1 MRSLDSSIGAQE
13 FASGMQTY
21 YNYIRPHMGIGGMT
35 PAQMANIP
43 INLMGNRWET
53 MIELAVK

>member
-1 MRSLDSSIGAQE
+1 
-13 FASGMQTY
+13 MQSF
-21 YNYIRPHMGIGGMT
+21 YNYIRPHSGIKGMT

-53 MIELAVK
+53 MMGWQQQNNLKP